1 MRTLVASALVLFS
14 LPAFAGGR
22 TFALSTVVNNG
33 STKLKASES
42 SVTVRAPRTTK
53 VSQSFGGGNVF
64 VPLAARLNATG
75 TMRLYTVATG
85 SFFVSPAGSMFS
97 IK

>member
-1 MRTLVASALVLFS
+1 MRTLVASALVLFAV
-14 LPAFAGGR
+14 PAFAGGR

-33 STKLKASES
+33 STKLKPSEA

-64 VPLAARLNATG
+64 VPLAARLNSAG
-75 TMRLYTVATG
+75 TQRLYTVKPG
-85 SFFVSPAGSMFS
+85 HFFVSPAGTMFS